1 MHRIRN
7 GHGGIGNAQCTVG
20 GEPPLDV
27 GWAGLSVNTGILDR
41 CVRATV
47 AVTLLFVAW
56 STPVL
61 GGDLLIRLL
70 VSLFAMVNLFAVSTG
85 WCAMYCAT
93 GVSTVRRRT
102 HGERGHSRAP
112 N

>member
-1 MHRIRN
+1 MHRIGN
-7 GHGGIGNAQCTVG
+7 GHGGIGNAKCTVG
-20 GEPPLDV
+20 DERPLDV

-70 VSLFAMVNLFAVSTG
+70 ISLFATLNFFAVSTG

-102 HGERGHSRAP
+102 HGERGHSRAL